1 MASSGENCE
10 CGIFVINRSQKKKKT
25 NFRFLVVDIEK
36 VATIDEL
43 KSQYVVQYSQNT
55 LNTPNVELAYT
66 LGYI

>member
-1 MASSGENCE
+1 
-10 CGIFVINRSQKKKKT
+10 
-25 NFRFLVVDIEK
+25 VVDIEK